1 MKIVNPLYDYAFKY
15 LMDNE
20 QIAKKVLSIILNTKI
35 LQLHSKPQETTIS
48 ESFLIEPD
56 KNVKV
61 TTIKMVRY
69 DFKAIILTEEGEEQ
83 AALIELQKYDTPD
96 PIVRFR
102 QYLASNYLK
111 EDTFIDAHGNEQVRP
126 LPIITIYILGFNLKG
141 FETPA
146 FKVLNQPFD
155 LINNKIINVKSDFVN
170 LLTHP
175 SIILQAAYEGKGRGT
190 MLERFLKIF
199 HQKMRGEKSDYVIE
213 LDEGE
218 EFEGDL
224 KEIVDYLHRAL
235 ANEELLRQLQL
246 EDSTTKGIKD
256 LKGNLEEALKREE
269 EERLQKE
276 AALAKEKEALAKE
289 KEERRQKEEALAKEK
304 GTRIFSAKTLLEY
317 NVPIEK
323 IMQTTG
329 LSHEEIQEIKK
340 KLL

>member
-20 QIAKKVLSIILNTKI
+20 QIAKKVLSIILNTKV

-48 ESFLIEPD
+48 QTFLIEPD
-56 KNVKV
+56 SNVKL
-61 TTIKMVRY
+61 TTLKMVRY
-69 DFKAIILTEEGEEQ
+69 DFKAIILTDEGEEQ
-83 AALIELQKYDTPD
+83 TALIELQKYDTPD

-111 EDTFIDAHGNEQVRP
+111 EDTYIDSNGNEQVRP

-146 FKVLNQPFD
+146 FKVLNQPYD
-155 LINNKIINVKSDFVN
+155 LINNRIIDVKSDFVN

-175 SIILQAAYEGKGRGT
+175 SIILQAAYESKSQDT
-190 MLERFLKIF
+190 KLERFLRIF

-213 LDEGE
+213 LEEGE

-224 KEIVDYLHRAL
+224 KEIVEYLHRAL

-256 LKGNLEEALKREE
+256 LKVNLDDALLR
-269 EERLQKE
+269 
-276 AALAKEKEALAKE
+276 E

-304 GTRIFSAKTLLEY
+304 EALAKEKETRVLSAKTLLEY

-329 LSHEEIQEIKK
+329 LSREEIEEIRKK
-340 KLL
+340 IA

>member
-20 QIAKKVLSIILNTKI
+20 QIAKKVLSIILNTKV

-48 ESFLIEPD
+48 QTFLIEPD
-56 KNVKV
+56 SNVKL
-61 TTIKMVRY
+61 TTLKMVRY
-69 DFKAIILTEEGEEQ
+69 DFKAIILTDEGEEQ
-83 AALIELQKYDTPD
+83 TALIELQKYDTPD

-111 EDTFIDAHGNEQVRP
+111 EDTYIDSNGNEQVRP

-146 FKVLNQPFD
+146 FKVLNQPYD
-155 LINNKIINVKSDFVN
+155 LINNRIIDVKSDFVN

-175 SIILQAAYEGKGRGT
+175 SIILQAAYESKSQDT
-190 MLERFLKIF
+190 KLERFLRIF

-213 LDEGE
+213 LEEGE

-224 KEIVDYLHRAL
+224 KEIVEYLHRAL

-256 LKGNLEEALKREE
+256 LKVNLDDAVKRAEESAKREE
-269 EERLQKE
+269 
-276 AALAKEKEALAKE
+276 EALAKE
-289 KEERRQKEEALAKEK
+289 KEKSFKLAFKMAKLGDSVEE
-304 GTRIFSAKTLLEY
+304 
-317 NVPIEK
+317 
-323 IMQTTG
+323 IMEETG
-329 LSHEEIQEIKK
+329 LSREEIQEIRKK
-340 KLL
+340 IA